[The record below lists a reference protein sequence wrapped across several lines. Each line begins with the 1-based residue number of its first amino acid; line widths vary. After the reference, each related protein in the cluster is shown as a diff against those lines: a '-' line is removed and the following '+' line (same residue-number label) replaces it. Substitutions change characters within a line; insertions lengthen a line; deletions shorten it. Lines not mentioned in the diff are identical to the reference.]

1 VVFNT
6 GSYTVLPDNS
16 ILITANMHSETGFPS
31 SHQLKSY
38 VASKS
43 RLKFVA
49 RAVLSADAG
58 LLVLSLTVEALQGK
72 RCPDSLLSGPGRSLR
87 AKISGEG
94 VVFGEYFLVYRH
106 IFCCPTVQTAPCYVP
121 SF

>member
-1 VVFNT
+1 
-6 GSYTVLPDNS
+6 
-16 ILITANMHSETGFPS
+16 MQSETGFPC

-43 RLKFVA
+43 RLKLSVC
-49 RAVLSADAG
+49 AVLSADAG
-58 LLVLSLTVEALQGK
+58 LLVLFLTVEALEGK
-72 RCPDSLLSGPGRSLR
+72 ICQNSLLSGGGRSVR

-94 VVFGEYFLVYRH
+94 VVPGEYFLVSTTLDT
-106 IFCCPTVQTAPCYVP
+106 FCYPTVQTAPCYVP